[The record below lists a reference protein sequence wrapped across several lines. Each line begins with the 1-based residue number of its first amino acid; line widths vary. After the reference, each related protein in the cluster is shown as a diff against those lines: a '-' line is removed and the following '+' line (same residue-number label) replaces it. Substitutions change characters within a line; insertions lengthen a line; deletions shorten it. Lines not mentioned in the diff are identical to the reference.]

1 MSLSLCYVQ
10 LPRASALSCVIGRPA
25 ACRPQRAHRHA
36 RGPGT
41 APGPAGPRGHR
52 SESRPPFWLR
62 FTQPRLDECFAFDN
76 SCSRHVCIGSSTS
89 AELCSPKASW
99 VMHTH
104 STVLPAIFVAAG
116 HFRRRRPF
124 SSPPSFAR
132 DVSGCFTC
140 LSSSSRGSHPRA
152 SRRGRARRVRRADTR
167 TRPTCPF
174 ACADAGMPR

>member
-1 MSLSLCYVQ
+1 MA
-10 LPRASALSCVIGRPA
+10 PAARASAR
-25 ACRPQRAHRHA
+25 A

-116 HFRRRRPF
+116 HFRRRRR
-124 SSPPSFAR
+124 SHGMSQG
-132 DVSGCFTC
+132 VSLAFLQVREEVT
-140 LSSSSRGSHPRA
+140 RA
-152 SRRGRARRVRRADTR
+152 PLVAAEHGACAAQILVRVRPVLLLA
-167 TRPTCPF
+167 PTQECLVDEALLDETLDF
-174 ACADAGMPR
+174 LGLGRRR